1 MLRCEMKQ
9 SALNMH
15 KYRGTS
21 RRQEQ
26 SHAKSKS

>member
-1 MLRCEMKQ
+1 
-9 SALNMH
+9 MH

-26 SHAKSKS
+26 SHANSKS